1 MKKNLTDEE
10 ILKTADALNWEKGFD
25 KMRIID
31 IARALRVSHTAIYK
45 HFENKEVIFEKLL
58 RERYD
63 VPLRMKRLK
72 GNASQK
78 SCDFVLQ
85 LHAVNVQA
93 YEKNPEHFESCARY
107 FRSNLAMHTRYLH
120 IVAELMVREIGISE
134 QIAFDLLSLLQQFHS
149 PLFLELWVEPTFEAD
164 FKRTWKLLKKGIKES
179 LK

>member
-72 GNASQK
+72 GNSK
-78 SCDFVLQ
+78 
-85 LHAVNVQA
+85 
-93 YEKNPEHFESCARY
+93 
-107 FRSNLAMHTRYLH
+107 
-120 IVAELMVREIGISE
+120 EL
-134 QIAFDLLSLLQQFHS
+134 
-149 PLFLELWVEPTFEAD
+149 
-164 FKRTWKLLKKGIKES
+164 
-179 LK
+179 